1 MTLREEIIK
10 NSGEEL
16 LSEEVLEEM
25 ADWVVPIVQGGMEFV
40 KNALEFGF
48 NHPGVILAG
57 NGVLLGTIVNALL
70 HQRKQGIRAL
80 RYAKV
85 KEADKEQI
93 EKAVNSD
100 MSEAAKKSLIYRILG
115 KYATKAENAVNKVK
129 DAIGRTRIG
138 TNHRLAKEVRKE
150 EKNAIE
156 YNKDQ
161 RAYKKYLDKY
171 FDGSEEK
178 YKEFQ
183 EHQAKKEALGL

>member
-1 MTLREEIIK
+1 MTLREEIVK
-10 NSGEEL
+10 YSGEEL

-25 ADWVVPIVQGGMEFV
+25 ADWVVPIIQGTQELV
-40 KNALEFGF
+40 RNAASSGALQGLAL
-48 NHPGVILAG
+48 GAGGLYLGGLVATILHKRA
-57 NGVLLGTIVNALL
+57 
-70 HQRKQGIRAL
+70 QGIRAL
-80 RYAKV
+80 RFTKV

-138 TNHRLAKEVRKE
+138 TNHRLAKEARKE

-161 RAYKKYLDKY
+161 RAYKKYLDRY
-171 FDGSEEK
+171 FHGSEEE
-178 YKEFQ
+178 YKAFK